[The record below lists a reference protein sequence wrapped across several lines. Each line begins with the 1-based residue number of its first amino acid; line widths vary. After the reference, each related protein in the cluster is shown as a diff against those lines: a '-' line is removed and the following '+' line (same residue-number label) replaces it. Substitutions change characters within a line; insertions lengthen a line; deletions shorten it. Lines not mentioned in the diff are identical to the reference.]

1 MKRRFFMRRLLVLY
15 FSFVLVGAAQVNRA
29 GVVAE
34 INYARQQ
41 PQVYAGLIQ
50 QWARYF
56 RGSLLM
62 LPGMNAV
69 VPTHEGPA
77 AVWEAVRALRATKPM
92 GALTE
97 FAPLDQAADDLVRDQ
112 GPRGGRG
119 HVGLDGSQPWTR
131 MQRHATGLTGFG
143 EANAY
148 GPTDARSV
156 VIGLLVDD
164 GVASRGHRQNL
175 LNPVFKYAGVGCGR
189 HATYREMCV
198 IDLAR

>member
-1 MKRRFFMRRLLVLY
+1 MRRLFVLY
-15 FSFVLVGAAQVNRA
+15 ASFVLVGAAQINRA
-29 GVVAE
+29 AVVAE
-34 INYARQQ
+34 TNYARQQ
-41 PQVYAGLIQ
+41 PQAYADVIQ
-50 QWARYF
+50 QWAAYF
-56 RGSLLM
+56 RGQLLI
-62 LPGMNAV
+62 LPGITALM
-69 VPTHEGPA
+69 THEGAP

-97 FAPLDQAADDLVRDQ
+97 FAPLDLAADDLVKEQ

-119 HVGLDGSQPWTR
+119 HVSLDGSQPWTR

-143 EANAY
+143 EANTY

-164 GVASRGHRQNL
+164 GVPSRGRRQNL

-189 HATYREMCV
+189 HARTKRC
-198 IDLAR
+198 A

>member
-1 MKRRFFMRRLLVLY
+1 MRRLLVLY
-15 FSFVLVGAAQVNRA
+15 FSFVLVGAAQITRA
-29 GVVAE
+29 AVVAE

-41 PQVYAGLIQ
+41 PQAYAGLIQ
-50 QWARYF
+50 QWVGYF
-56 RGSLLM
+56 RGRLLM
-62 LPGMNAV
+62 LPGMAAV
-69 VPTHEGPA
+69 VPTHEGVP
-77 AVWEAVRALRATKPM
+77 AVWEAVGALRATKPM
-92 GALTE
+92 GALAE
-97 FAPLDQAADDLVRDQ
+97 FAPLDQAADDLVKEQ

-143 EANAY
+143 ECNAY

-164 GVASRGHRQNL
+164 GVGNRGHRQNL

-189 HATYREMCV
+189 HTTYKEMCV
-198 IDLAR
+198 IDLAK

>member
-1 MKRRFFMRRLLVLY
+1 MRRLGILY
-15 FSFVLVGAAQVNRA
+15 FSFVLVGAAQINRA
-29 GVVAE
+29 AVVAE

-41 PQVYAGLIQ
+41 PQAYAGLIQ
-50 QWARYF
+50 QWVSYF
-56 RGSLLM
+56 RGQILM
-62 LPGMNAV
+62 LPGITGVM
-69 VPTHEGPA
+69 THEGVP

-97 FAPLDQAADDLVRDQ
+97 FAPLDLAADDLVKEQ

-164 GVASRGHRQNL
+164 GVPTRGHRQNL
-175 LNPVFKYAGVGCGR
+175 LNPIFKYAGVGCGR
-189 HATYREMCV
+189 HTVYKEMCV
-198 IDLAR
+198 IDLAK